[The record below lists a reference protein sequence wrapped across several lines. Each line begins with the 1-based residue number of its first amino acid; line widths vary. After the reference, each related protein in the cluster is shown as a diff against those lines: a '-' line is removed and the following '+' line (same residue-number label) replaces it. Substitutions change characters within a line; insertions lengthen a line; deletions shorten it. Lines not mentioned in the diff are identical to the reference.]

1 VVDTVLLTGASSG
14 LGLALSKLLCSK
26 ASHRLVL
33 TARESSLPRFA
44 AAGIVESENVWLRP
58 LDVLINNAGISYRSV
73 VEHVDEEE
81 RLKQMN
87 VNFLSPMHLMRLVL
101 PEMRR
106 KRRGKIINVSSVGG
120 MMAMPTMS
128 IYSASKFALE
138 GVSESLWYEVRPWNI
153 KVVLMEPGFID
164 SPSFHNT
171 RYTLDSQN
179 SMDRERDPY
188 HAHYEKM
195 APFIERTMRRATP
208 EKTAKRIYDVIRR
221 RNPPLRVPATTD
233 AHMFS
238 LLRRLLPR
246 SLYHWEGMLPDVRSW
261 GPTLDV
267 FDTP

>member
-33 TARESSLPRFA
+33 TGREPFLPRFA

-58 LDVLINNAGISYRSV
+58 LDVADRDQRRAVVAEIDDRVGVVLINNAGISYRSV

-106 KRRGKIINVSSVGG
+106 KRRGKIINVSSIGG
-120 MMAMPTMS
+120 MMAMPTMT

-138 GVSESLWYEVRPWNI
+138 GVSESLWYEV
-153 KVVLMEPGFID
+153 
-164 SPSFHNT
+164 
-171 RYTLDSQN
+171 
-179 SMDRERDPY
+179 
-188 HAHYEKM
+188 
-195 APFIERTMRRATP
+195 
-208 EKTAKRIYDVIRR
+208 
-221 RNPPLRVPATTD
+221 
-233 AHMFS
+233 
-238 LLRRLLPR
+238 
-246 SLYHWEGMLPDVRSW
+246 
-261 GPTLDV
+261 
-267 FDTP
+267 